1 MALGLYGGGSVPSD
15 KGGLMGNLARK
26 DEGKR
31 RPAELCELCGEALEI
46 DPESREGHCI
56 FCEEPEKEE

>member
-1 MALGLYGGGSVPSD
+1 MTLDCMAEETVRWIKGGG
-15 KGGLMGNLARK
+15 MGDLARK

-46 DPESREGHCI
+46 DPESRDGHCI
-56 FCEEPEKEE
+56 FCEEPEREA

>member
-1 MALGLYGGGSVPSD
+1 
-15 KGGLMGNLARK
+15 MGNIARK

-31 RPAELCELCGEALEI
+31 RPTEICELCGETLEV

-56 FCEEPEKEE
+56 FCEEPEREE